1 MRGVEEEHREGG
13 KERRGEERERER
25 EPKRGEKEE
34 DDKTEQSVLRQ
45 FWHCYQHQRP
55 STNPEQRLHL
65 RLRKKRGRGSERNTE
80 TMAVAKKTSRDPP

>member
-13 KERRGEERERER
+13 KERRERERER